1 VTAAFTEAEFP
12 AVRESADRASASA
25 QRTFLQLSTA
35 QLALLSLTAFIAGLG
50 VKTSTNQRLLAW
62 SIFGTMLLT
71 LCVASALRIGRFDD
85 RWFRCRAYAENFKS
99 IVWRYVMSAHCS
111 DRANI
116 TKYLD
121 ETRQLSAR
129 LPELQK
135 EFARFSSSETQLIT
149 EWMRTAQA
157 LTLPEKLKLY
167 RASRLD
173 DQISWYSNKARLNAQ
188 FETRWFWAAFVI
200 EFSVIVLSLIQ
211 ASTLMEF
218 NPVGGIAAVGTA
230 VIAWSQIKRFSDLGT
245 SYAIAAEDLRQIAAT
260 HQDVST
266 QDELDL
272 LVQEVETAVSREHSM
287 WLARRII
294 TC

>member
-1 VTAAFTEAEFP
+1 MTAVFSEAEFP
-12 AVRESADRASASA
+12 AVRDSADRASASA

-35 QLALLSLTAFIAGLG
+35 QLALLSLTAFIAGVG

-71 LCVASALRIGRFDD
+71 LCVASALRIGKFDD

-99 IVWRYVMSAHCS
+99 IVWRYVMSADCA
-111 DRANI
+111 DDANI

-149 EWMRTAQA
+149 KWMRTAQA
-157 LTLPEKLKLY
+157 LTLAEKLKLY

-173 DQISWYSNKARLNAQ
+173 DQISWYSNNAKLNAQ

-230 VIAWSQIKRFSDLGT
+230 IIAWSQIKRFSDLGT

-260 HQDVST
+260 HQNVST
-266 QDELDL
+266 QDEIDL
-272 LVQEVETAVSREHSM
+272 LVQQVETAVSREHSM